1 MLDLRLRHQ
10 IGAFSLDLNF
20 QAARGITALFGRSG
34 AGKTTVINA
43 VAGLI
48 TPDDGYIRVGDMD
61 LFDPARGINLA
72 AHERQAGYIFQEAR
86 LFPHLSVAKN
96 LRYGMRYRGARP
108 APNFA
113 DIVEMLGIGHLLQRR
128 PAMLSG
134 GEKQRVAIGR
144 ALLAAPR
151 ILLADEPLA
160 ALDEARK
167 QEILP
172 YFERLRDE
180 MDIPILY
187 VSHAPTEVTRLA
199 TEVITIEAGRI
210 QAQGRPS
217 KVFSD
222 PHSLPA
228 GSREAG
234 AVIEATLTAHHAD
247 GVSELRN
254 ADVALFVPRLSGDL
268 GQKLQLRIAAH
279 EVILAT
285 QKPQDLSALNVIEG
299 TIHSM
304 RSGDGPAVLV
314 AVDTKLGRILTRVTR
329 RSAHLLGL
337 NEGRAVYAILK
348 TLSVAREDIG

>member
-10 IGAFSLDLNF
+10 IGAFSLDLDF

-160 ALDEARK
+160 ALDESRK

-187 VSHAPTEVTRLA
+187 VSHAPTEVARLA

-210 QAQGRPS
+210 QAQGHPS
-217 KVFSD
+217 EVFSD

-268 GQKLQLRIAAH
+268 GRKLQLRIAAH

-285 QKPQDLSALNVIEG
+285 QKPQGLSALNVIEG

-314 AVDTKLGRILTRVTR
+314 AVDTKLGRILARVTR

>member
-1 MLDLRLRHQ
+1 MLDLKLRHQ

-61 LFDPARGINLA
+61 LFDPARGVNLA
-72 AHERQAGYIFQEAR
+72 AHQRQAGYIFQEAR
-86 LFPHLSVAKN
+86 LFPHLSVAQN

-108 APNFA
+108 TPDFT
-113 DIVEMLGIGHLLQRR
+113 DIVEMLGLGALLQRR

-187 VSHAPTEVTRLA
+187 VSHAPTEVARLA
-199 TEVITIEAGRI
+199 TEVIMIEAGRI
-210 QAQGRPS
+210 QAHGRPS
-217 KVFSD
+217 EVFSD

-234 AVIEATLTAHHAD
+234 AVIEATLTAHHED

-254 ADVALFVPRLSGDL
+254 TDLALFVPRLSGDL
-268 GQKLQLRIAAH
+268 GRKLQLRIAAH

-285 QKPQDLSALNVIEG
+285 QKPQGISALNVIEG
-299 TIHSM
+299 TIHSI

-314 AVDTKLGRILTRVTR
+314 AVDTKLGRILARVTR

-337 NEGRAVYAILK
+337 DEGRAVYAILK

>member
-1 MLDLRLRHQ
+1 MLDLKLRHQ

-20 QAARGITALFGRSG
+20 EAARGITALFGRSG

-61 LFDPARGINLA
+61 LFDPARGVNLA
-72 AHERQAGYIFQEAR
+72 AHQRQAGYIFQEAR
-86 LFPHLSVAKN
+86 LFPHLSVAQN

-108 APNFA
+108 APDFT
-113 DIVEMLGIGHLLQRR
+113 DIVEMLGLEALLQRR

-187 VSHAPTEVTRLA
+187 VSHAPTEVARLA
-199 TEVITIEAGRI
+199 TEVIMIEAGRI
-210 QAQGRPS
+210 QAHGRPS
-217 KVFSD
+217 EVFSD

-234 AVIEATLTAHHAD
+234 AVIEATLTAHHED

-254 ADVALFVPRLSGDL
+254 TDLALFVPRLSGDL
-268 GQKLQLRIAAH
+268 GRKLQLRIAAH

-285 QKPQDLSALNVIEG
+285 QKPQGISALNVIEG
-299 TIHSM
+299 TIHSI

-314 AVDTKLGRILTRVTR
+314 AVDTKLGRILARVTR

-337 NEGRAVYAILK
+337 DEGRAVYAILK

>member
-1 MLDLRLRHQ
+1 MLDLKLRHQ

-20 QAARGITALFGRSG
+20 EAARGITALFGRSG

-43 VAGLI
+43 IAGLI

-61 LFDPARGINLA
+61 LFDPTRGVNLA
-72 AHERQAGYIFQEAR
+72 AHQRQAGYIFQEAR
-86 LFPHLSVAKN
+86 LFPHLSVAQN

-108 APNFA
+108 APDFT
-113 DIVEMLGIGHLLQRR
+113 DIVEMLGREALLQRR

-187 VSHAPTEVTRLA
+187 VSHAPTEVARLA
-199 TEVITIEAGRI
+199 TEVIMIEAGRI
-210 QAQGRPS
+210 QAHGRPS
-217 KVFSD
+217 EVFSD

-234 AVIEATLTAHHAD
+234 AVIEATLTAHHED

-254 ADVALFVPRLSGDL
+254 TDLALFVPRLSGDL
-268 GQKLQLRIAAH
+268 GRKLQLRIAAH

-285 QKPQDLSALNVIEG
+285 QKPQGISALNVIEG
-299 TIHSM
+299 TIHSI

-314 AVDTKLGRILTRVTR
+314 AVDTKLGRILARVTR

-337 NEGRAVYAILK
+337 DEGRAVYAILK

>member
-48 TPDDGYIRVGDMD
+48 TPDEGYIRVGDMD

-187 VSHAPTEVTRLA
+187 VSHAPTEVARLA

-210 QAQGRPS
+210 QAQGHPS
-217 KVFSD
+217 EVFSD

-228 GSREAG
+228 GSRDAG

-268 GQKLQLRIAAH
+268 GRKLQLRIAAH

-285 QKPQDLSALNVIEG
+285 QKPQGLSALNVIEG
-299 TIHSM
+299 TIHSI

-314 AVDTKLGRILTRVTR
+314 AVDTKLGRILARVTR

>member
-10 IGAFSLDLNF
+10 IGGFSLDLNF

-48 TPDDGYIRVGDMD
+48 TPDEGYIRVGDMD

-72 AHERQAGYIFQEAR
+72 VHERQAGYIFQEAR

-96 LRYGMRYRGARP
+96 LRYGMRYRGTRP

-172 YFERLRDE
+172 YFESLRDE

-187 VSHAPTEVTRLA
+187 VSHAPTEVARLA

-210 QAQGRPS
+210 QAQGHPS
-217 KVFSD
+217 EVFSD

-228 GSREAG
+228 GSRDAG

-268 GQKLQLRIAAH
+268 GRKLQLRIAAH

-285 QKPQDLSALNVIEG
+285 QKPQGLSALNVIEG
-299 TIHSM
+299 TIHSI

-314 AVDTKLGRILTRVTR
+314 AVDTKLGRILARVTR

>member
-10 IGAFSLDLNF
+10 IGGFSLDLDF

-187 VSHAPTEVTRLA
+187 VSHAPTEVARLA

-210 QAQGRPS
+210 QAQGHPS
-217 KVFSD
+217 EVFSD

-228 GSREAG
+228 GSRQAG

-268 GQKLQLRIAAH
+268 GRKLQLRIAAH

-285 QKPQDLSALNVIEG
+285 QKPQGLSALNVIEG
-299 TIHSM
+299 AIHSI

-314 AVDTKLGRILTRVTR
+314 AVDTKLGRILARVTR

>member
-1 MLDLRLRHQ
+1 MLDLKLRHQ

-61 LFDPARGINLA
+61 LFDPARGVNLA
-72 AHERQAGYIFQEAR
+72 AHQRQAGYIFQEAR
-86 LFPHLSVAKN
+86 LFPHLSVAQN

-108 APNFA
+108 APDFT
-113 DIVEMLGIGHLLQRR
+113 DIVEMLGLEALLQRR

-187 VSHAPTEVTRLA
+187 VSHAPTEVARLA
-199 TEVITIEAGRI
+199 TEVIMIEAGRI
-210 QAQGRPS
+210 QAHGRPS
-217 KVFSD
+217 EVFSD

-234 AVIEATLTAHHAD
+234 AVIEATLTAHHED

-254 ADVALFVPRLSGDL
+254 TDLALFVPRLSGDL
-268 GQKLQLRIAAH
+268 GRKLQLRIAAH

-285 QKPQDLSALNVIEG
+285 QKPQGISALNVIEG
-299 TIHSM
+299 TIHSI

-314 AVDTKLGRILTRVTR
+314 AVDTKLGRILARVTR

-337 NEGRAVYAILK
+337 DEGRAVYAILK

>member
-1 MLDLRLRHQ
+1 
-10 IGAFSLDLNF
+10 
-20 QAARGITALFGRSG
+20 
-34 AGKTTVINA
+34 
-43 VAGLI
+43 
-48 TPDDGYIRVGDMD
+48 
-61 LFDPARGINLA
+61 
-72 AHERQAGYIFQEAR
+72 
-86 LFPHLSVAKN
+86 
-96 LRYGMRYRGARP
+96 
-108 APNFA
+108 
-113 DIVEMLGIGHLLQRR
+113 
-128 PAMLSG
+128 MLSG

-314 AVDTKLGRILTRVTR
+314 AVDTKLGRILARVTR